1 MLNKVAGLARALG
14 LLLALVAAFVAIP
27 APVPLILVLLGLAG
41 GLAYGPEDFIRL
53 ALAVVVLP
61 VAGAALGTIPTVG
74 TYLAAFFGNAALVIA
89 GALATRLVLRS
100 YELIVGDLKSLSA

>member
-27 APVPLILVLLGLAG
+27 APVPLILVLLGVAG

-74 TYLAAFFGNAALVIA
+74 TYLAAFFANAALVIA